1 MLESFVGADIAGCP
15 SFSNPVHHNNC
26 PQDKKYKDYFK
37 KFRDYY
43 KKKYDYKWDG
53 KKKGDYKDG
62 KHKKDHGKKDH
73 GKKKWGH

>member
-1 MLESFVGADIAGCP
+1 MLESFVGAVVGCLCFP
-15 SFSNPVHHNNC
+15 NAVHHNKC

-37 KFRDYY
+37 KFRGYY
-43 KKKYDYKWDG
+43 NKKYDFKWDG

-62 KHKKDHGKKDH
+62 KHRKDHGKKDH